1 MKQNGVL
8 YNQPAED
15 LRISPG
21 DKSFNMEN
29 QVKDNIESLFEKT
42 GDYLET
48 RIDLYKL
55 KAVDTSSDMISSLV
69 SKALVLF
76 VFAIFVIIVNIGI
89 ALLLGEVLGKSYYG
103 FFIVAGF
110 YLITGLIFNA
120 MRRKWFKEPIAD
132 SLIKK
137 LLK

>member
-1 MKQNGVL
+1 
-8 YNQPAED
+8 
-15 LRISPG
+15 
-21 DKSFNMEN
+21 MET

-55 KAVDTSSDMISSLV
+55 KAVDTSSDVISSLV
-69 SKALVLF
+69 SKLIVLF
-76 VFAIFVIIVNIGI
+76 VFAIFIIIVNIGI
-89 ALLLGEVLGKSYYG
+89 ALFLGELFGRYYYG
-103 FFIVAGF
+103 FFTVAGF
-110 YLITGLIFNA
+110 YLIAGIIFNS
-120 MRRKWFKEPIAD
+120 MRRKWFKGPIAD

>member
-1 MKQNGVL
+1 
-8 YNQPAED
+8 
-15 LRISPG
+15 
-21 DKSFNMEN
+21 MEN

-55 KAVDTSSDMISSLV
+55 KAVDTSSDIISSLV
-69 SKALVLF
+69 SKLVVLF
-76 VFAIFVIIVNIGI
+76 VFIICIIALNIGI
-89 ALLLGEVLGKSYYG
+89 AFFLGELVGRIYYG

-110 YLITGLIFNA
+110 YFIAGLLFNS

>member
-1 MKQNGVL
+1 MTENGL
-8 YNQPAED
+8 YKLSGNKTGTQP
-15 LRISPG
+15 RN
-21 DKSFNMEN
+21 KSFKMEN

-48 RIDLYKL
+48 RVDLYKL

-69 SKALVLF
+69 SKLIVLF
-76 VFAIFVIIVNIGI
+76 VFAIFIVVLNIGI
-89 ALLLGEVLGKSYYG
+89 AIFLGELFGRSYYG

-110 YLITGLIFNA
+110 YLIVGLIFNS
-120 MRRKWFKEPIAD
+120 MRHKWFKEPIAD

>member
-1 MKQNGVL
+1 M
-8 YNQPAED
+8 
-15 LRISPG
+15 LRIIYGYETRKLP
-21 DKSFNMEN
+21 DNKLLKMEN

-55 KAVDTSSDMISSLV
+55 KAVDTSSDIISSLV
-69 SKALVLF
+69 SKLVVLF
-76 VFAIFVIIVNIGI
+76 VFIICIIALNIGI
-89 ALLLGEVLGKSYYG
+89 AFFLGELVGRIYYG

-110 YLITGLIFNA
+110 YFIAGLLFNS

-132 SLIKK
+132 NLIKK

>member
-1 MKQNGVL
+1 MKQNGTL
-8 YNQPAED
+8 HKLADNDIE
-15 LRISPG
+15 INPG
-21 DKSFNMEN
+21 DNSVNMEN

-55 KAVDTSSDMISSLV
+55 KTVDTSSDLISSLV
-69 SKALVLF
+69 SKVIVLL
-76 VFAIFVIIVNIGI
+76 VFAIFTIIVNVGI
-89 ALLLGEVLGKSYYG
+89 ALFLGELLGRSYYG
-103 FFIVAGF
+103 FFVVAGF
-110 YLITGLIFNA
+110 YLITGLIFYS

>member
-1 MKQNGVL
+1 MYIIINGHETGKL
-8 YNQPAED
+8 PDNK
-15 LRISPG
+15 LL
-21 DKSFNMEN
+21 KMEN
-29 QVKDNIESLFEKT
+29 QVKDNIELLFEKT

-55 KAVDTSSDMISSLV
+55 KAVDTSSDIISSLV
-69 SKALVLF
+69 SKLVVLF
-76 VFAIFVIIVNIGI
+76 VFIICIIALNIGI
-89 ALLLGEVLGKSYYG
+89 AFFLGELVGRIYYG

-110 YLITGLIFNA
+110 YFIAGLLFNS

-132 SLIKK
+132 NLIKK